1 MTWRRLD
8 IVMVELGIASTRS
21 QAARLIEDGHVTVDG
36 LLADKA
42 ARKIPTGVD
51 IAVRDAELVGRGGAK
66 LRGALDAFGISVAS
80 KRCIDIGAST
90 GGFTQQLLSG
100 GADRVVAVDVG
111 HNQLDQR
118 LLADIRVENHEGV
131 NARYLRVGEFGERFD
146 VVVADLSFI
155 SLTLVAQGVTNVAS
169 DDADLALLVKP
180 QFEVGKDH
188 VGRTGLVTDP
198 DLHQRAIDAVV
209 AEFNMFGWHLRQTV
223 ESPVVG
229 GDGNQEFFVWLRKK
243 S

>member
-1 MTWRRLD
+1 
-8 IVMVELGIASTRS
+8 
-21 QAARLIEDGHVTVDG
+21 
-36 LLADKA
+36 
-42 ARKIPTGVD
+42 
-51 IAVRDAELVGRGGAK
+51 
-66 LRGALDAFGISVAS
+66 
-80 KRCIDIGAST
+80 
-90 GGFTQQLLSG
+90 LSG

-155 SLTLVAQGVTNVAS
+155 SLTLVAQGITNVAS